1 MINLKEQE
9 ELFKLIGDKLKEKI
23 ECFVIGGSAMMYHG
37 VKANTKDV
45 DLVFNQEKSRDLILN
60 ILLNS
65 GYKEK
70 ATFLLYPRKKNVPVL
85 LEFGESR
92 IDLFTNKI
100 ISFKFTESMMERV
113 QKVYEYGNLAIKIIS
128 PEDIIL
134 LKSATERAGDRS
146 DAKAILEKFDINW
159 DIIINESVKQTKI
172 GEHVFP
178 VFLFDFLEDLI
189 EDLKADIPKDVM
201 RRIRKIAEDEMINH
215 LKKK

>member
-1 MINLKEQE
+1 MIGLKEQE
-9 ELFKLIGDKLKEKI
+9 ELFKLIGNKLEEKI

-45 DLVFNQEKSRDLILN
+45 DLVFVNEKSKDLVLN
-60 ILLNS
+60 ILLSS

-70 ATFLLYPRKKNVPVL
+70 TTFLLYPKKKNVPVL

-100 ISFKFTESMMERV
+100 ISFKFTESIANRV
-113 QKVYEYGNLAIKIIS
+113 EKVYEYGNLIIKIVS

-146 DAKAILEKFDINW
+146 DVKAILEKYNVNW
-159 DIIINESVKQTKI
+159 DIIINESVNQTKI
-172 GEHVFP
+172 GEHIFP
-178 VFLFDFLEDLI
+178 VFLFDFLEELK
-189 EDLKADIPKDVM
+189 EDLKVNIPKVVLN
-201 RRIRKIAEDEMINH
+201 RIRKIAEKEMIKV